1 MLYKQCITESIK
13 SVFRID
19 LPEGGETMSE
29 VRVKDKYGIT
39 SRSYESKVLPTYT
52 IKDVVEEHLVPNIYI
67 RRYLEEL
74 LKTPIN
80 PNRVS

>member
-1 MLYKQCITESIK
+1 MHVKIFDCDI
-13 SVFRID
+13 FID
-19 LPEGGETMSE
+19 SHE

-74 LKTPIN
+74 LKTQIN